1 MNKLEPQLEK
11 QLVRRLKIF
20 GCILLFFA
28 VAALLY
34 NLVPSFASDVN
45 ALDEEIALELEDE
58 PPPLNP
64 VFVSSVFSIVGGGLL
79 IISWKKRKRLFSSS
93 PENKDSE

>member
-1 MNKLEPQLEK
+1 MEPQLEK

-20 GCILLFFA
+20 GCILLFFS

-34 NLVPSFASDVN
+34 NLVPSFADEVDI
-45 ALDEEIALELEDE
+45 LDEEIAHELEEE

-64 VFVSSVFSIVGGGLL
+64 VFVSTVFSVVGGGLL
-79 IISWKKRKRLFSSS
+79 VISWKKRKRLFSSS
-93 PENKDSE
+93 PENKDPE